1 VNDLEQ
7 RLRSAIAEVA
17 GCQPDSFDLDEP
29 LFRGGLE
36 LDSLSGA
43 ALISSLESEFG
54 LSIADEDLNLES
66 LQSVRTLCRF
76 IRERVS

>member
-1 VNDLEQ
+1 MNDLER

-17 GCQPDSFDLDEP
+17 GCEPDSFDLDEP

-43 ALISSLESEFG
+43 ALISSIESEFG

-66 LQSVRTLCRF
+66 LRSVRTLCRF
-76 IRERVS
+76 IRERMP